1 MRRLW
6 HLLYA
11 LCMSETRPPYL
22 IGDDPRQHN
31 GGQALPSGEESG
43 FPGCET
49 VPMNASQ
56 FAACERH
63 IEYWDARRDLAW
75 MVRESGM
82 EHDRPLSRL
91 AALVYRMAQIRGADI
106 ECCSTVSLHDRGRE
120 GDDADDDVRVMEA
133 DQTIY
138 LDAARAWTVRSPV
151 LVRRGEGP
159 DVALEVDHTTD
170 ARRRK
175 LDVYEEWAIPE
186 VWIEVPDA
194 PARSRPKSRRSGLT
208 IHALNACTQ
217 RYEEAAASS
226 VLPGWTAEE
235 IHLALNEA
243 VVSPRTWAAVE
254 RVGRAL
260 GEKEGT
266 EPTHDPIHRR
276 QLLAV
281 QAEGRAEGRKAGRAE
296 GRPKSGQERRQ
307 GRSHCQRE
315 GCHGVHHPRPAR
327 HRHSAC
333 VPCQRRRSSAAA
345 GTRYGADR
353 RSRLAV
359 L

>member
-1 MRRLW
+1 
-6 HLLYA
+6 
-11 LCMSETRPPYL
+11 MSETRPPYL
-22 IGDDPRQHN
+22 IGDDPRQRHN
-31 GGQALPSGEESG
+31 SGQALPGGEESG

-49 VPMNASQ
+49 VPMDASQ

-63 IEYWDARRDLAW
+63 VEYWDARRDLAW
-75 MVRESGM
+75 MVREAGM
-82 EHDRPLSRL
+82 EHDRPISRL

-106 ECCSTVSLHDRGRE
+106 ECCSTVSLHDRGPE
-120 GDDADDDVRVMEA
+120 GDVADEDVRVMEA

-159 DVALEVDHTTD
+159 DVALEMDHTTD

-175 LDVYEEWAIPE
+175 LDVYEEWAVPE

-217 RYEEAAASS
+217 RYEEAEASG

-243 VVSPRTWAAVE
+243 VVSPRTWAAIE

-260 GEKEGT
+260 GEKERT
-266 EPTHDPIHRR
+266 DPIHDPIQRR
-276 QLLAV
+276 QLLAA
-281 QAEGRAEGRKAGRAE
+281 QAEGRNEATAAMARAILA
-296 GRPKSGQERRQ
+296 
-307 GRSHCQRE
+307 QR
-315 GCHGVHHPRPAR
+315 GIDVPPAFL
-327 HRHSAC
+327 AD
-333 VPCQRRRSSAAA
+333 AAA
-345 GTRYGADR
+345 RRPLLAHDTERIVAAASQCLDAADFLT
-353 RSRLAV
+353 RLADSRSDADARAPR
-359 L
+359 LFA